1 MRFDAGW
8 WGERA
13 RWGAAGRFDR
23 RAAGVFRRWA
33 APVLRWVFRPR
44 VEGVE
49 HLPRAGGFLVVANH
63 SGGAGFAE
71 LACLAA
77 MKLDHFDDIPVAA
90 MAHPVSFHLWPL
102 TAVMRWVGAIPSTR
116 GAAGAALGDGLG
128 VLVFPGGDHEAARP
142 LWQAGRVDFGGRR
155 GFLRLAREAGVPVVP
170 LGIAGSHLSVPVL
183 WRSRL
188 LPWLLVMPRVFGIK
202 RYPLTLTG
210 VLGVVALVAWL
221 PGWWGWL
228 AAWLWM
234 VSVLPLLPVVPVRIG
249 FRFGAPMGVDA
260 LFGDGMDA
268 AYARVVGRVQ
278 GLVDGE

>member
-1 MRFDAGW
+1 VLSAGW

-23 RAAGVFRRWA
+23 RAAAMFMRWV
-33 APVLRWVFRPR
+33 APGLRWVFRPR
-44 VEGVE
+44 VAGVE

-63 SGGAGFAE
+63 SGGAGMAE
-71 LACLAA
+71 IACLVM
-77 MKLDHFDDIPVAA
+77 MKRDHFDDIPIAA

-116 GAAGAALGDGLG
+116 RAAAGVLGDGIG

-142 LWQAGRVDFGGRR
+142 LWEAGRVDFGGRQ
-155 GFLRLAREAGVPVVP
+155 GFLRLAQAAGVPVVP
-170 LGIAGSHLSVPVL
+170 LGIAGSHLSVPIL
-183 WRSRL
+183 WRSRV
-188 LPWLLVMPRVFGIK
+188 LPWLLVLPRVFGIK

-210 VLGVVALVAWL
+210 VLGVVACLAWV
-221 PGWWGWL
+221 PGWMAWV

-249 FRFGAPMGVDA
+249 YHFGAPMGADE
-260 LFGDGMDA
+260 LFAGGMDA

-278 GLVDGE
+278 ALVDAA